1 MDLPGDQG
9 SRHVRESGFWN
20 PGNFCLWN
28 PESGKFCESGIL
40 AFEIRRAAQRIRNAT
55 NDWNLQSIQVSERR
69 RKREWQKVVGLDQQN
84 NNFAREAN
92 IFVTRRYSHPC
103 HKTGIH

>member
-55 NDWNLQSIQVSERR
+55 NDWNLQSIQVSEIHSTESRIPDCGR
-69 RKREWQKVVGLDQQN
+69 LGFPHMVLWIGGSLREVVGYE
-84 NNFAREAN
+84 RCRC
-92 IFVTRRYSHPC
+92 T
-103 HKTGIH
+103 

>member
-20 PGNFCLWN
+20 LRNFCLWN

-40 AFEIRRAAQRIRNAT
+40 AFEIQSAAQRIRNAT
-55 NDWNLQSIQVSERR
+55 NDWNLQSIQVSMSKINLVSENLLANVFRNC
-69 RKREWQKVVGLDQQN
+69 RKRN
-84 NNFAREAN
+84 N
-92 IFVTRRYSHPC
+92 
-103 HKTGIH
+103 